1 LVEKKTNKFKE
12 TPSAEFD
19 FEILFV
25 PASWLWFPFSSTL
38 CGGLGKIL

>member
-1 LVEKKTNKFKE
+1 MRLHFYRYLVEKKTNKFKE

-25 PASWLWFPFSSTL
+25 PASWL
-38 CGGLGKIL
+38 